1 MAKNALS
8 KFSVANLRERLYDKS
23 VDLTL
28 RFYERWVLPQSW
40 WNNYGPEQRVSL
52 KELKL
57 REFRDRKALLNPY
70 KRDQLISS
78 AVNSVEMQKLA
89 EKTSVATMYNFSI
102 SYDRHKDRY
111 VYRTHDFPSEYQ
123 VNESSLN
130 YANDPDWVKKL
141 AIKRVNFKKLI
152 LGLVV
157 LYWWIQRRV
166 AMVEEFDRLKRLE

>member
-1 MAKNALS
+1 M
-8 KFSVANLRERLYDKS
+8 
-23 VDLTL
+23 
-28 RFYERWVLPQSW
+28 
-40 WNNYGPEQRVSL
+40 SL

-78 AVNSVEMQKLA
+78 AANSVEMQKLA

-111 VYRTHDFPSEYQ
+111 VYRTQDFPAEYQ

-141 AIKRVNFKKLI
+141 AIKRVNFKKLLFGI
-152 LGLVV
+152 IVIYL
-157 LYWWIQRRV
+157 WI
-166 AMVEEFDRLKRLE
+166 